1 MQLIIEFAL
10 ATTNGNRYKCELTRT
25 VHRIGGNTQ
34 STTNSHPLRDTYACV
49 CVFAIAPTCHC
60 AARHKYWRHRRR
72 SVEVVLMARCI
83 RQSFQ
88 LKFKLMQTSGQAPF
102 HGESLR
108 LNCSC
113 TTRPSPSRGGRGGE
127 GVTPRRSRPR
137 INKLKFSP
145 QLDNGNANAPE
156 SLISLFQ

>member
-1 MQLIIEFAL
+1 MRINTL
-10 ATTNGNRYKCELTRT
+10 KCEMEPAVCCPASGT

-34 STTNSHPLRDTYACV
+34 STTNSHPLRDTYVCV

-60 AARHKYWRHRRR
+60 AARHKYWRQRRR

-113 TTRPSPSRGGRGGE
+113 TTRPSPSRGARE
-127 GVTPRRSRPR
+127 R
-137 INKLKFSP
+137 
-145 QLDNGNANAPE
+145 QLLLSDPGPALTN
-156 SLISLFQ
+156 

>member
-1 MQLIIEFAL
+1 MRINTL
-10 ATTNGNRYKCELTRT
+10 KCELEPAVAALQAELSIESVATHNLQRTRI
-25 VHRIGGNTQ
+25 HREV
-34 STTNSHPLRDTYACV
+34 RMYV

-60 AARHKYWRHRRR
+60 AARHKYWRQRRR

-113 TTRPSPSRGGRGGE
+113 TTRPSPSRGARERELLLADPGPAL
-127 GVTPRRSRPR
+127 T
-137 INKLKFSP
+137 N
-145 QLDNGNANAPE
+145 
-156 SLISLFQ
+156 